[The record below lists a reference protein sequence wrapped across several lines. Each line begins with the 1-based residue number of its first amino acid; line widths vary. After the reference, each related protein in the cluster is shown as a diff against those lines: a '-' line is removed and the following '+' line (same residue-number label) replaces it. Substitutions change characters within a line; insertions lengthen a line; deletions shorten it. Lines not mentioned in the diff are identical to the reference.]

1 MQQVG
6 WSDKVAKVAK
16 ATHDEPAKLKEV
28 KVDKEVVRQF
38 GECGE
43 GKIIKVGRK
52 GFRSIP

>member
-6 WSDKVAKVAK
+6 WSDKVAKVGK